1 MTTQEG
7 LPALATDE
15 FIAELRQVISEI
27 TEPYTE
33 LGFSAKQVAAILA
46 RLATAERQL
55 HDYQARVIP
64 AETRV
69 VELEHRLLELE
80 EAKSHDD

>member
-46 RLATAERQL
+46 RLATAERQVKEL
-55 HDYQARVIP
+55 RRRQWRLIDYRIGRRP
-64 AETRV
+64 
-69 VELEHRLLELE
+69 L
-80 EAKSHDD
+80 